1 MIPEIKGHLKKK
13 LRTWLRA
20 KIISD
25 MTSNIKISVTILKI
39 WFQVFFLASE
49 VKFDLGGQRTF
60 RQKLCTWSMKLTEK
74 VLSRYLNRFWSYMR
88 LKSINWPQR
97 SSLTSRVKGHFNIK
111 LRTWSMNLIGKI
123 LFRYLKRIW
132 SYMRLKFTFWPQRSK
147 LTSEVKGHNVNLLGY
162 IRRVNIQNFVK
173 IGPL

>member
-1 MIPEIKGHLKKK
+1 MTSEVKGHLKKK

-20 KIISD
+20 KVISD

-49 VKFDLGGQRTF
+49 VKFDLGGQRIF

-74 VLSRYLNRFWSYMR
+74 VLSRHLNRFWSY
-88 LKSINWPQR
+88 LKSIDWPQR

-111 LRTWSMNLIGKI
+111 LRTWSIRSAEKV
-123 LFRYLKRIW
+123 LFRYLKWVWNYRF
-132 SYMRLKFTFWPQRSK
+132 LTFTFWPQRSK
-147 LTSEVKGHNVNLLGY
+147 LTSEVKGHDVNLLGY